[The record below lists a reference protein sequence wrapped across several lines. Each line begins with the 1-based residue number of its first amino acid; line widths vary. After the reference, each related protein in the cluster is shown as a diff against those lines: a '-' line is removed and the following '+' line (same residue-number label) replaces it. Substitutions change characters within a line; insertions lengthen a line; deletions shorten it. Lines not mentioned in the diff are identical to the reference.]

1 MRFLIIDDCPS
12 RYDEF
17 TKILDRKG
25 DSWVITYDEET
36 VMTLLDYTHF
46 DVILLDHDMPV
57 HDGRWWANLL
67 AIKKNANI
75 INNKIDI
82 PVIIT
87 STTGL
92 EGVREEMLNTLT
104 LGGIGAIM
112 NPADHIGC
120 EAEWYWW
127 ARGVTGE

>member
-25 DSWVITYDEET
+25 DSWVITYDGDLISLIIQNNDEDEK
-36 VMTLLDYTHF
+36 M
-46 DVILLDHDMPV
+46 IIMLDHDMPV
-57 HDGRWWANLL
+57 HDGRWWAKYLVQIAL
-67 AIKKNANI
+67 TNI
-75 INNKIDI
+75 PI
-82 PVIIT
+82 IIT
-87 STTGL
+87 STTAL

-104 LGGIGAIM
+104 LGGIRAIM

>member
-17 TKILDRKG
+17 TKILDRSG
-25 DSWVITYDEET
+25 DTWVITYDEET

-57 HDGRWWANLL
+57 RDGRWWAKTL
-67 AIKKNANI
+67 AKKRDDITNHK
-75 INNKIDI
+75 INT

-104 LGGIGAIM
+104 LGGIRAIM

-127 ARGVTGE
+127 SKGVCGE

>member
-25 DSWVITYDEET
+25 DSWVITYDGDLISLIIQNNDEDEK
-36 VMTLLDYTHF
+36 M
-46 DVILLDHDMPV
+46 IIMLDHDMPV
-57 HDGRWWANLL
+57 HDGRWWAKYLVQIAL
-67 AIKKNANI
+67 TNI
-75 INNKIDI
+75 PI
-82 PVIIT
+82 IIT

-104 LGGIGAIM
+104 LGGIRAIM

>member
-17 TKILDRKG
+17 TKILDRNG
-25 DSWVITYDEET
+25 DSWFITYDEET
-36 VMTLLDYTHF
+36 VMTLLEYSHF
-46 DVILLDHDMPV
+46 DIILLDHDMPI
-57 HDGRWWANLL
+57 HDGRWWAKTLTNH
-67 AIKKNANI
+67 KV
-75 INNKIDI
+75 DI
-82 PVIIT
+82 SVIIT

-92 EGVREEMLNTLT
+92 EYVREEMLDTLT
-104 LGGIGAIM
+104 LGGIRAIM

-127 ARGVTGE
+127 SKGVCGE

>member
-17 TKILDRKG
+17 TKILDRNG
-25 DSWVITYDEET
+25 DTWVITYNEDIVHLILQNRHDCDEK
-36 VMTLLDYTHF
+36 M
-46 DVILLDHDMPV
+46 VIMLDHDMPV
-57 HDGRWWANLL
+57 HDGRWWAKYLVQF
-67 AIKKNANI
+67 AYT
-75 INNKIDI
+75 DI

-92 EGVREEMLNTLT
+92 DGVREEMLNTLT
-104 LGGIGAIM
+104 VGGIRAIM

-127 ARGVTGE
+127 SKGVCGE